1 MSDRVNFDQAAALLG
16 MTTEELQGLVSNQEI
31 RAEHDGGEV
40 FFREED
46 IEAFQK
52 SRSTEPTVVLSEST
66 EALVDEGDGVVL
78 EDLSTE
84 ETVLNIEGLLE
95 DDGAGILEGETEL
108 ELGDV
113 GDDTVLDT
121 DELVLDD
128 SFDFSDDETVGGTA
142 GDDMLLTGT
151 TEMQL
156 VRKRPSTAMTVALA
170 LTLLILLVPA
180 AVLLNLINGDGAFP
194 EWASDST
201 VSFMNGLVE
210 AVVGAF

>member
-194 EWASDST
+194 QWASDST

>member
-16 MTTEELQGLVSNQEI
+16 ISNEELQGLVSNQEI

-46 IEAFQK
+46 IEAYQK

-66 EALVDEGDGVVL
+66 EDLLDGGGLEL
-78 EDLSTE
+78 EDLSSE

-108 ELGDV
+108 DLGGV

-121 DELVLDD
+121 DELSFDD
-128 SFDFSDDETVGGTA
+128 SFDFSDDETVGDTG
-142 GDDMLLTGT
+142 GDDLLLTGA

-156 VRKRPSTAMTVALA
+156 VRKRPSTAMTVLLA
-170 LTLLILLVPA
+170 LTLLILMVPA

-194 EWASDST
+194 EWATEST
-201 VSFMNGLVE
+201 VAFMNGLVE
-210 AVVGAF
+210 SVVGAF

>member
-66 EALVDEGDGVVL
+66 EALVDEGAGVVL

>member
-113 GDDTVLDT
+113 GEDTVLDT

>member
-66 EALVDEGDGVVL
+66 DALVDEGDGVVL

-142 GDDMLLTGT
+142 ADDMLLTGT

-156 VRKRPSTAMTVALA
+156 VRKRPSTAMTVVLA

-194 EWASDST
+194 QWASDST

>member
-16 MTTEELQGLVSNQEI
+16 ISNEELQGLVSNQEI
-31 RAEHDGGEV
+31 RAEHDGGDV

-46 IEAFQK
+46 IEAYQK

-66 EALVDEGDGVVL
+66 EDLLDGGGLEL
-78 EDLSTE
+78 EDLSSE

-108 ELGDV
+108 DLGGV

-121 DELVLDD
+121 DELSFDD
-128 SFDFSDDETVGGTA
+128 SFDFSDDETVGDTG
-142 GDDMLLTGT
+142 GDDLLLTGA

-156 VRKRPSTAMTVALA
+156 VRKRPSTAMTVLLA
-170 LTLLILLVPA
+170 LTLLILMVPA

-194 EWASDST
+194 EWATEST
-201 VSFMNGLVE
+201 VAFMNGLVE
-210 AVVGAF
+210 SVVGAF

>member
-142 GDDMLLTGT
+142 ADDMLLTGT

-194 EWASDST
+194 QWASDST

>member
-142 GDDMLLTGT
+142 ADDMLLTGT